1 MAAKCP
7 GGRKSPESTLGTLGS
22 VLHQARGLRRPGH
35 WTPWCTGTMSS
46 GIGHWPTHSP
56 EKGPG
61 SPAAYPGT
69 CGLDA
74 YLPLGSRAPAGG
86 VEAEWM
92 LCLGALSCLWVSF
105 PLSHSACVS
114 IQMGLVAE
122 QRVLPMAWAHR
133 HQGRVSP
140 ASSYPSKAGIWLRFC
155 VTVLILLPHVELR
168 LPGEKLG
175 IQHTSWQRSGHD
187 HVLPQ

>member
-1 MAAKCP
+1 MPARFCCLNLYA
-7 GGRKSPESTLGTLGS
+7 
-22 VLHQARGLRRPGH
+22 VVHQARGLRRPGH

-140 ASSYPSKAGIWLRFC
+140 ASSYPSKAGMLQRELQPKNNSIYS
-155 VTVLILLPHVELR
+155 VLACLP
-168 LPGEKLG
+168 LPYVFLFTNDSTTNLG
-175 IQHTSWQRSGHD
+175 GSC
-187 HVLPQ
+187 